1 MDILACLNEET
12 YQLHRRRV
20 KEGGWVLGA
29 VGNEREAHFQHF
41 LPLNFEKIAEGVGTK
56 IFANIVAVGAILGI
70 LGLDLES
77 ADSYLEEIFARKGE
91 EIVEKNK
98 QALRRG
104 RDE

>member
-1 MDILACLNEET
+1 
-12 YQLHRRRV
+12 
-20 KEGGWVLGA
+20 
-29 VGNEREAHFQHF
+29 VGN
-41 LPLNFEKIAEGVGTK
+41 K

-98 QALRRG
+98 QALRRV
-104 RDE
+104 ETK